1 MLEALES
8 IWGIL
13 VQAWDL
19 IITPFTSLGYALAYL
34 VNAVVFVGEFFVWL
48 HPMLYACFLAVIV
61 LGVIKFILAR

>member
-1 MLEALES
+1 MFEALEN

-19 IITPFTSLGYALAYL
+19 IITPFTSLGYTLAYF
-34 VNAVVFVGEFFVWL
+34 VNAIVYVGEFFVWL
-48 HPMLYACFLAVIV
+48 HPMLYACVLAVIV